1 MHGKHYNRGI
11 LRTDADL
18 VKKRRNGMEILVI
31 CAYGEYLEKYGGHIG
46 YSVRPDERR
55 KGDAA
60 WMLMQMLEK
69 CRERGMKRV
78 LVTCLAENG
87 ASRRTILANGG
98 RYESTVHESEEDVDL
113 ERYWIEV

>member
-1 MHGKHYNRGI
+1 
-11 LRTDADL
+11 
-18 VKKRRNGMEILVI
+18 MEILVI

-78 LVTCLAENG
+78 LVTCLAENE

-98 RYESTVHESEEDVDL
+98 RYESTVHEPAENVDL
-113 ERYWIEV
+113 ERYWIEL